1 MSMDKNKRNVAAG
14 GAIVLLVLCL
24 LAGIYA
30 WKHKTPDESATQG
43 PVYAYAD
50 TEHIMM
56 SHPDY
61 AVYHRLE
68 LEYNAMVAQYQ
79 FEQWHYTQQAG
90 KDGQVLQKAQ
100 SMSLMGAAAA
110 EEELKAKAA
119 LKEADLNSA
128 LQQKYESLSKEKEQR
143 LPSLNDADRLKA
155 VNLQLQL
162 NTLAMTKEQ
171 RETARNELIALLRK
185 NGGTDSAR
193 AVAEAEA
200 EMAPYKEKAKK
211 ELQDYVEAQRAEL
224 QSRQDTNDN
233 LLKTQL
239 AGLQNTPDPA
249 IWNDEWK
256 SKLDAKKQ
264 EMDDEKAKIMD
275 DIRDCAARVAQEQ
288 GIDMI
293 FSDYVGIGT
302 AEDVTDDII
311 AKLA

>member
-110 EEELKAKAA
+110 EEER
-119 LKEADLNSA
+119 KER
-128 LQQKYESLSKEKEQR
+128 Y
-143 LPSLNDADRLKA
+143 
-155 VNLQLQL
+155 
-162 NTLAMTKEQ
+162 
-171 RETARNELIALLRK
+171 
-185 NGGTDSAR
+185 
-193 AVAEAEA
+193 
-200 EMAPYKEKAKK
+200 
-211 ELQDYVEAQRAEL
+211 
-224 QSRQDTNDN
+224 
-233 LLKTQL
+233 
-239 AGLQNTPDPA
+239 
-249 IWNDEWK
+249 
-256 SKLDAKKQ
+256 
-264 EMDDEKAKIMD
+264 
-275 DIRDCAARVAQEQ
+275 
-288 GIDMI
+288 
-293 FSDYVGIGT
+293 
-302 AEDVTDDII
+302 
-311 AKLA
+311 

>member
-1 MSMDKNKRNVAAG
+1 
-14 GAIVLLVLCL
+14 
-24 LAGIYA
+24 
-30 WKHKTPDESATQG
+30 
-43 PVYAYAD
+43 
-50 TEHIMM
+50 MM

-100 SMSLMGAAAA
+100 SMSIMGAAAA

-128 LQQKYESLSKEKEQR
+128 LQQKYESLLKEKEQR

-224 QSRQDTNDN
+224 QSRQDANDN

-264 EMDDEKAKIMD
+264 EMDDAKSKIMD

>member
-30 WKHKTPDESATQG
+30 WKHKAPDESATQG

-128 LQQKYESLSKEKEQR
+128 LQQKYESLLKEKEQR
-143 LPSLNDADRLKA
+143 LPSLNLS
-155 VNLQLQL
+155 
-162 NTLAMTKEQ
+162 
-171 RETARNELIALLRK
+171 LIH
-185 NGGTDSAR
+185 
-193 AVAEAEA
+193 
-200 EMAPYKEKAKK
+200 
-211 ELQDYVEAQRAEL
+211 
-224 QSRQDTNDN
+224 
-233 LLKTQL
+233 
-239 AGLQNTPDPA
+239 
-249 IWNDEWK
+249 I
-256 SKLDAKKQ
+256 
-264 EMDDEKAKIMD
+264 
-275 DIRDCAARVAQEQ
+275 
-288 GIDMI
+288 
-293 FSDYVGIGT
+293 
-302 AEDVTDDII
+302 
-311 AKLA
+311 